1 MKYNHD
7 RPLSE
12 FDQQLSL
19 IRDAGFKPIAVSQM
33 CLEDTFVFKTP
44 KEAEKAYRMLERNT
58 KEKWIGKVVGWWY
71 GEQDFKQEVKKYERE
86 NDGYSKVL
94 VHWL

>member
-7 RPLSE
+7 RLLSD

-19 IRDAGFKPIAVSQM
+19 IRDAGFKPIAVSQIY
-33 CLEDTFVFKTP
+33 LEDTFVFKTP
-44 KEAEKAYRMLERNT
+44 EEAESAYRILERDT
-58 KEKWIGKVVGWWY
+58 KEKWIGKVVGWWH
-71 GEQDFKQEVKKYERE
+71 GEQDFKREVEKYERE